1 MKNTSKMLI
10 AGIGGQGVVYLT
22 NLITEAALHAGIPV
36 ASSEIHG
43 LAQRRGSVVAGVTFG
58 ENTYGYIE
66 EAGAEFLIG
75 LEPLEAVRCITLLNA
90 ESKVVVDNNPIY
102 PHSVTVGKTSY
113 PDIDSFIDFL
123 KLNIKQVVFNK
134 DFDNNLNP
142 ILRNIYLLGK
152 AVALEDFP
160 IAPDSIEAAIQ
171 AKARPNVLKESLE
184 AFRLGRNTDRQDEQD
199 L

>member
-1 MKNTSKMLI
+1 MLI

-22 NLITEAALHAGIPV
+22 NLVTEAALAADIPV

-75 LEPLEAVRCITLLNA
+75 LEPLEAIRCLPLLNT

-102 PHSVTVGKTSY
+102 PHSVTVGQTTY
-113 PDIDSFIDFL
+113 PDIDSFVDFL
-123 KLNIKQVVFNK
+123 RTNIKQVVFNK
-134 DFDNNLNP
+134 GFDENLHP
-142 ILRNIYLLGK
+142 ILRNVYLLGR
-152 AVALEDFP
+152 AVSLEDFP
-160 IAPDSIEAAIQ
+160 IPVESIETAIKATAREKYLDASIEAFQ
-171 AKARPNVLKESLE
+171 LGLNKEI
-184 AFRLGRNTDRQDEQD
+184 
-199 L
+199 

>member
-1 MKNTSKMLI
+1 MTKTSKMLI

-22 NLITEAALHAGIPV
+22 NLITEAAVHAGIPV

-75 LEPLEAVRCITLLNA
+75 LEPLEAVRCTPLLNA
-90 ESKVVVDNNPIY
+90 ESKVVIDNNPIY

-123 KLNIKQVVFNK
+123 KMNIKQVVFNK

-142 ILRNIYLLGK
+142 ILRNIYLLGR

-160 IAPDSIEAAIQ
+160 IPVESIETTIKATAREKYLNASIEA
-171 AKARPNVLKESLE
+171 
-184 AFRLGRNTDRQDEQD
+184 FHLGLNKD
-199 L
+199 

>member
-1 MKNTSKMLI
+1 MNKTSKMLI

-22 NLITEAALHAGIPV
+22 NLVTEAALAADIPV

-75 LEPLEAVRCITLLNA
+75 LEPLEAIRCLPLLNT

-102 PHSVTVGKTSY
+102 PHSVTVGQTTY
-113 PDIDSFIDFL
+113 PDIDSFVDFL
-123 KLNIKQVVFNK
+123 RTNIKQVVFNK
-134 DFDNNLNP
+134 GFDENLHP
-142 ILRNIYLLGK
+142 ILRNVYLLGR
-152 AVALEDFP
+152 AVSLEDFP
-160 IAPDSIEAAIQ
+160 IPVESIETAIKATAREKYLDASIEAFQ
-171 AKARPNVLKESLE
+171 LGLNKEI
-184 AFRLGRNTDRQDEQD
+184 
-199 L
+199 